1 MSVLESGLLARVVVA
16 LVVGLGLFAVVVFW
30 SAGRLGW
37 LEGWLYVAIV
47 SAHLLINILY
57 LMRVN
62 PDLIVHRM
70 QLGRGTK
77 HWDKIWM
84 AVFTPVFVT
93 IYVVAGLDA
102 GRFGWTA
109 MSNWTWLAGLLLFV
123 PGAALLTWAMAVN
136 PFFEKTVRIQSER
149 GHLVIDTGP
158 YAFIRHPGYV
168 GFCGWILSAPLLLRS
183 GWALVPAL
191 VAVAA
196 LVVRTALEDKT
207 LRRELTGY
215 EAYASR
221 VRCRL
226 IPGLW

>member
-1 MSVLESGLLARVVVA
+1 MA
-16 LVVGLGLFAVVVFW
+16 VVGT
-30 SAGRLGW
+30 
-37 LEGWLYVAIV
+37 
-47 SAHLLINILY
+47 HLLVNILY
-57 LMRVN
+57 LMRTN
-62 PDLIVHRM
+62 PELIVRRM

-77 HWDKIWM
+77 HWDKIWLT
-84 AVFTPVFVT
+84 VFTPVFVI

-109 MSNWTWLAGLLLFV
+109 MPTWAWLAGFLLFV
-123 PGAALLTWAMAVN
+123 PGAALFTWAMAVN

-149 GHLVIDTGP
+149 GHIVIDAGP
-158 YAFIRHPGYV
+158 YAFMRHPGYV
-168 GFCGWILSAPLLLRS
+168 GFCVWILSAPLLLRS

-196 LVVRTALEDKT
+196 VVVRTALEDET
-207 LRRELTGY
+207 LRRELVGY

-221 VRCRL
+221 VRFRL

>member
-1 MSVLESGLLARVVVA
+1 MSVLEPGLLARVVVA
-16 LVVGLGLFAVVVFW
+16 LAVGLGMFAVAVFW
-30 SAGRLGW
+30 PAGRLGW
-37 LEGWLYVAIV
+37 LEGWLYMAVV
-47 SAHLLINILY
+47 GTHLLVNILY

-62 PDLIVHRM
+62 PELIVRRM

-77 HWDKIWM
+77 HWDKIWL
-84 AVFTPVFVT
+84 AVFTPVFVI

-102 GRFGWTA
+102 GRFGWA
-109 MSNWTWLAGLLLFV
+109 LMPTWVWFAGFLLFV
-123 PGAALLTWAMAVN
+123 PGAALFTWAMAVN
-136 PFFEKTVRIQSER
+136 PFFEKTVRIQRER

-196 LVVRTALEDKT
+196 VVVRTALEDET
-207 LRRELTGY
+207 LRRELVGY
-215 EAYASR
+215 EAYAAR
-221 VRCRL
+221 VRFRL